1 MKLLAYVVLFVGK
14 LHSDHLFQWPFV
26 VQQDALREGDAGQT
40 GIKTKLDKIGTKK
53 QEVEQIVRVLC
64 WNPTGNEP
72 STPWPN
78 RISAS
83 SLEAVKHKFPD
94 QISSE
99 VKWSEVK

>member
-64 WNPTGNEP
+64 WTQQEMNLP
-72 STPWPN
+72 
-78 RISAS
+78 R
-83 SLEAVKHKFPD
+83 HD
-94 QISSE
+94 QIGFQHLP
-99 VKWSEVK
+99 